1 MSLCW
6 QQSSHASVWL
16 GVVPSPACLYQK
28 CSLPGS
34 GTYYLLQYLSRHTT
48 QWPSCS
54 DSAKKVLTSDLVTT
68 ASKTFFCFQ
77 IKASGYPSPG
87 RGLWKINFYNIT
99 TVLMLGVQQ
108 EQQQVQSYRQ
118 LSMRVGVGLHR
129 FVVESYE
136 VWVKEVFFLRNILL
150 LLAAKASNSQVQFK
164 V

>member
-1 MSLCW
+1 
-6 QQSSHASVWL
+6 
-16 GVVPSPACLYQK
+16 
-28 CSLPGS
+28 
-34 GTYYLLQYLSRHTT
+34 
-48 QWPSCS
+48 
-54 DSAKKVLTSDLVTT
+54 
-68 ASKTFFCFQ
+68 
-77 IKASGYPSPG
+77 
-87 RGLWKINFYNIT
+87 
-99 TVLMLGVQQ
+99 MLGVQQ